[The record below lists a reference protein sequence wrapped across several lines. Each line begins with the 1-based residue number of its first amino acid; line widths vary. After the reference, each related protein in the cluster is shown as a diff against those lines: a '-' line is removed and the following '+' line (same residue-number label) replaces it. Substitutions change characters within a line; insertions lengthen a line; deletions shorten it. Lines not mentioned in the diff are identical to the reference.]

1 MRLLAR
7 KLRQQGGAIYIWV
20 MWSIIPLI
28 GFSAFAVD
36 VGFMA
41 VVKTQLQ
48 IASDSAAS
56 AALSEL
62 QAGGTQLDARNEAV
76 NLATQH
82 KVLGAGPIVR
92 PQDVVFGDYNH
103 ANGNFRTNGS
113 ILAPAVQVTARRAL
127 DLLLAPALG
136 VTASDVETVSIAASG
151 CREFILM
158 LDVTASWAFDFALA
172 QQALSST
179 IAAIDA
185 TARPGDKVG
194 LVAFAAD
201 VARIQPLRPLP
212 AARNQ
217 LDIAIASMQSCPDYG
232 PTTTVLGMLPGA
244 CQGTDHALSIRDA
257 IDIIGQSN
265 SQCGAERAIVILSD
279 GPPCNILGP
288 GGTNSDA
295 FAAADDANT
304 AGIAIVPI
312 LFARPIVPPQDCPVN
327 PPADAAFNNG
337 LARGFG
343 RPAISAIAFDLP
355 AMLAAAA
362 TRLPARLVE

>member
-1 MRLLAR
+1 MRAVAR
-7 KLRQQGGAIYIWV
+7 KLRQQTGAIYIWV
-20 MWSIIPLI
+20 MWSIIPLL

-62 QAGGTQLDARNEAV
+62 QAGGTQLDARSEAV
-76 NLATQH
+76 NLAAQH

-103 ANGNFRTNGS
+103 SSRNFRTNGF
-113 ILAPAVQVTARRAL
+113 IFAPAVQVTARRAL

-136 VTASDVETVSIAASG
+136 VTAADVETVSVAASG
-151 CREFILM
+151 CREFVLM

-172 QQALSST
+172 QQALLST

-185 TARPGDKVG
+185 TSRPGDQVG

-201 VARIQPLRPLP
+201 VVRVLPLRPVQ

-217 LDIAIASMQSCPDYG
+217 LDIAINNMQACPDYG
-232 PTTTVLGMLPGA
+232 PTTTVLGMLPGG
-244 CQGTDHALSIRDA
+244 CQGTDHALGIRDA
-257 IDIIGQSN
+257 IDVIGQSN

-279 GPPCNILGP
+279 GPSCNILGP
-288 GGTNSDA
+288 GGTNADA
-295 FAAADDANT
+295 EAAADEADA
-304 AGIAIVPI
+304 AGISIVPI
-312 LFARPIVPPQDCPVN
+312 LFARPIVSPQDCAVN
-327 PPADAAFNNG
+327 PPADATFNNN

-343 RPAISAIAFDLP
+343 RPAISAVAFDLP
-355 AMLAAAA
+355 AMLSAAA